1 ARRHDRGREH
11 AWRRVDVHAD
21 RARSARRLP
30 RDRYVDGAQFR
41 PPAATRA
48 TAPPP
53 LQHGG
58 PHAVASRR
66 PTHRRNAALA
76 LRGTSLAR
84 PSTAARDARRDT
96 RRTRMRVLWRMAQ
109 VGVAVAALVAAPA
122 ARAQIKGSFD
132 GALDDAQ
139 RGVPL
144 TAAAALSQVGKVVS
158 GTMVFAGDPAAY
170 GGAFLVHGKAT
181 KKRVKLSGVYNS
193 FTLKWTAKIAP
204 GTLTGRAKL
213 KAPGTKIAGILALT
227 ENVSTA
233 DGSACDGVYDGNT
246 TLFHDQV
253 LGDALTS
260 CRACHVAGGQADAA
274 R

>member
-1 ARRHDRGREH
+1 
-11 AWRRVDVHAD
+11 
-21 RARSARRLP
+21 
-30 RDRYVDGAQFR
+30 
-41 PPAATRA
+41 
-48 TAPPP
+48 
-53 LQHGG
+53 
-58 PHAVASRR
+58 
-66 PTHRRNAALA
+66 
-76 LRGTSLAR
+76 
-84 PSTAARDARRDT
+84 
-96 RRTRMRVLWRMAQ
+96 MRVLWRMAQ

-158 GTMVFAGDPAAY
+158 GTMVFAGDPATY

-213 KAPGTKIAGILALT
+213 KTPGTKIAGILALT

-233 DGSACDGVYDGNT
+233 DGSGCDGVYDGNT

-274 R
+274 RFRIDVADERATARSIALLVDAANPDASRILEKPTGVLPHGGGIQLMPGSPQLDELTQWIRLVAAAHCS